1 LTRAAT
7 ILLNAG
13 AKNSAGRQEAVEQA
27 VARAGLDAEVLMIPG
42 AEIPEAAE
50 RAAAAGRVLVAAG
63 GDGTVSTVAAVAVR
77 TGSDLGVLPLGTL
90 NHFARDA
97 GIPMD
102 VDGAV
107 DALVDGSIT
116 LVDVC
121 EVNDR
126 TFVNNASLGAYPAI
140 VWERDVE
147 QRRGRGKWT
156 GFAIGI
162 WRAWVRYRLIRVRLT
177 LDGTTRTSRTP
188 FVFIGN
194 GEYLV
199 EGLKVGTRASL
210 AGGRLHVYLA
220 PECGR
225 FEALVL
231 PLRALAGR
239 AIAGRGVE
247 QISTDSVEIETRH
260 RRVTI
265 ALDGE
270 LAVLPTPLLCRVRP
284 GALRLIVPLV
294 TAES

>member
-1 LTRAAT
+1 VAWSGAVDARGDDSAQRRREEQRRP
-7 ILLNAG
+7 AG
-13 AKNSAGRQEAVEQA
+13 GGGQA

-140 VWERDVE
+140 VWD
-147 QRRGRGKWT
+147 
-156 GFAIGI
+156 A
-162 WRAWVRYRLIRVRLT
+162 
-177 LDGTTRTSRTP
+177 TSSS
-188 FVFIGN
+188 GA
-194 GEYLV
+194 GE
-199 EGLKVGTRASL
+199 ASGPDL
-210 AGGRLHVYLA
+210 RSASGG
-220 PECGR
+220 
-225 FEALVL
+225 
-231 PLRALAGR
+231 
-239 AIAGRGVE
+239 
-247 QISTDSVEIETRH
+247 
-260 RRVTI
+260 
-265 ALDGE
+265 
-270 LAVLPTPLLCRVRP
+270 P
-284 GALRLIVPLV
+284 GCA
-294 TAES
+294 TA